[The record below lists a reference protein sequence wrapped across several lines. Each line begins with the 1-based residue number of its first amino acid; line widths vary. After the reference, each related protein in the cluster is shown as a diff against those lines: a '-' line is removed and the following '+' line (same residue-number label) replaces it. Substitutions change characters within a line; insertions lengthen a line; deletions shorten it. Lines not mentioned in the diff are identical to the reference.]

1 MEPETEINTLITE
14 ILLLAQSGKKEL
26 PVKKILK
33 VQTVN
38 DLKKRG
44 YKVIEQNFEG
54 IYYLIKW

>member
-1 MEPETEINTLITE
+1 MEPETEINTLINE

-54 IYYLIKW
+54 IYYIIKW

>member
-1 MEPETEINTLITE
+1 MEPETEINTLINE
-14 ILLLAQSGKKEL
+14 ILLLAQSGGKEL

-38 DLKKRG
+38 ELKKRG
-44 YKVIEQNFEG
+44 YVVKEQNIEG